1 MNFLIKPASG
11 LCNMRCRYC
20 FYEDETNHRSDKN
33 LGIMDTR
40 TADILIE
47 EAFRNAS
54 RQEGVTFSFQGGE
67 PTLAGIDFF
76 RHFVEQVQ
84 LRNQH
89 YRVPVQY
96 AIQTN
101 GLVLSDELL
110 ELFAKHHFLVGVS
123 LDGTKAIHDTHR
135 IDSRSQGTWGNI
147 LHNLNRLTE
156 RKVDV
161 NILCVVTKTC
171 ARSPRKV
178 YAGLKKLGCNYL
190 QFIACLD
197 PLETAR
203 GQMPYSLLPEEYGKF
218 LCGLFDAWYLDWK
231 NGSYVSIRLFDDY
244 IHLAMGLPAGTCA
257 TSGNCGKYYVS
268 EADGSIYPCDF
279 YVLDQWKLGKIGE
292 NSLADIMESPR
303 AAEFFH
309 EGMARP
315 KRCAACKWEP
325 LCGGGCRRDWTEVN
339 GETENYYCSAF
350 TSFFSYAYP
359 RIQEIARAEYQA
371 LRQAHRR

>member
-1 MNFLIKPASG
+1 MNILIKPASG

-20 FYEDETNHRSDKN
+20 FYEDETNHRSAKSM
-33 LGIMDTR
+33 GIMENR
-40 TADILIE
+40 TADMLIE
-47 EAFRNAS
+47 EALKNAP
-54 RQEGVTFSFQGGE
+54 RKEGVIFSFQGGE
-67 PTLAGIDFF
+67 PTLAGIDYF
-76 RHFVEQVQ
+76 RHFVEQVR

-101 GLVLSDELL
+101 GLILSDELL
-110 ELFAKHHFLVGVS
+110 ELCAKHNFLVGVS
-123 LDGTKAIHDTHR
+123 LDGNKAIHDAHR
-135 IDSRSQGTWGNI
+135 IDVHKQGTWGKI

-161 NILCVVTKTC
+161 NILCVVTKAC

-178 YAGLKKLGCNYL
+178 YANLKKLGCNYL

-203 GQMPYSLLPEEYGKF
+203 GQMSYSLLPEEYGKF

-231 NGSYVSIRLFDDY
+231 SGSYVSIRLFDDY
-244 IHLAMGLPAGTCA
+244 VHLAMGLPAGTCA
-257 TSGNCGKYYVS
+257 TSGSCGKYYVS

-279 YVLDQWKLGKIGE
+279 YVLDQWKLGTIGE
-292 NSLADIMESPR
+292 NSLADIMESSR
-303 AAEFFH
+303 SADFFR

-315 KRCAACKWEP
+315 KRCASCKWEP

-350 TSFFSYAYP
+350 TAFFSYAYP

-371 LRQAHRR
+371 LRQRQGF